1 MNGVTAPS
9 RAREAIEVLEMNRAE
24 VRALLAPVRGPAV
37 DAATDVFPRSQTIRW
52 LLRHPIGR
60 WVGSAFMTTVL
71 ARFPLGRLA
80 NMCRASY

>member
-1 MNGVTAPS
+1 MVSA
-9 RAREAIEVLEMNRAE
+9 RAQAAIEALELDRAE
-24 VRALLAPVRGPAV
+24 ISALFGPNQTAMPGGGV
-37 DAATDVFPRSQTIRW
+37 DAFPRSQTVRW

-80 NMCRASY
+80 NVLRVAGST